1 MSTAISLSH
10 ISPFTCHRKGTSVS
24 NEATGKA
31 LAPSRSLKSTPG
43 GNAAAALYE
52 EGEHGGADGGNAA
65 VRWKRD
71 GLSTRPTNSIV
82 TALWIL

>member
-1 MSTAISLSH
+1 MGA
-10 ISPFTCHRKGTSVS
+10 
-24 NEATGKA
+24 E
-31 LAPSRSLKSTPG
+31 TPLG
-43 GNAAAALYE
+43 E

-82 TALWIL
+82 TTLWSL